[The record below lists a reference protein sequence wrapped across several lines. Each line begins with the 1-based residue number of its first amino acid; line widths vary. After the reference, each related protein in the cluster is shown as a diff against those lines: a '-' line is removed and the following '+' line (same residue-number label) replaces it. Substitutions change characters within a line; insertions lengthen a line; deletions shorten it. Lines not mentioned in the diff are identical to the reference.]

1 MVQILHSELDM
12 MCGDRVIV
20 KIYLSAPIPDSR
32 FIIGLI
38 AVPGDLVVCMYLILG
53 ECTDVKLIVIESDCG
68 IAEQLVVKDV
78 VPASRNDGISPVH
91 LSAIP
96 VLVFVTVVSVVI
108 LCHKM
113 VFAIV
118 CTEEQAAAIRE
129 LMVDLGIDIKKV
141 ITVFL
146 VFGHEGFG
154 QQVDVRT
161 AGGNVE
167 RSPVLYDRSLEIDFA
182 GQKPHADHSVIVLHV
197 AIVGAHIDNGREASA
212 KAGGEGA
219 FEKCHFLHGFRCK
232 DGEEAQ

>member
-1 MVQILHSELDM
+1 
-12 MCGDRVIV
+12 
-20 KIYLSAPIPDSR
+20 
-32 FIIGLI
+32 
-38 AVPGDLVVCMYLILG
+38 
-53 ECTDVKLIVIESDCG
+53 
-68 IAEQLVVKDV
+68 
-78 VPASRNDGISPVH
+78 
-91 LSAIP
+91 
-96 VLVFVTVVSVVI
+96 
-108 LCHKM
+108 M

-182 GQKPHADHSVIVLHV
+182 GQKQMCIRD
-197 AIVGAHIDNGREASA
+197 R
-212 KAGGEGA
+212 
-219 FEKCHFLHGFRCK
+219 
-232 DGEEAQ
+232 

>member
-1 MVQILHSELDM
+1 
-12 MCGDRVIV
+12 
-20 KIYLSAPIPDSR
+20 
-32 FIIGLI
+32 
-38 AVPGDLVVCMYLILG
+38 
-53 ECTDVKLIVIESDCG
+53 
-68 IAEQLVVKDV
+68 
-78 VPASRNDGISPVH
+78 
-91 LSAIP
+91 
-96 VLVFVTVVSVVI
+96 
-108 LCHKM
+108 M

-141 ITVFL
+141 IAVFL